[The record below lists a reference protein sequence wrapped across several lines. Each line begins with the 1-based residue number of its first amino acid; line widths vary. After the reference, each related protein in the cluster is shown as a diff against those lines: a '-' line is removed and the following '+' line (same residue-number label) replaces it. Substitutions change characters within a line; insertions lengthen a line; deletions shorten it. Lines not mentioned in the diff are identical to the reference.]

1 MEGKESVLKLG
12 AEQVNS
18 TAENLEYKPG
28 FTLFLFQREYNKIG
42 IQNT

>member
-28 FTLFLFQREYNKIG
+28 FTLFCFSVNRIK
-42 IQNT
+42 